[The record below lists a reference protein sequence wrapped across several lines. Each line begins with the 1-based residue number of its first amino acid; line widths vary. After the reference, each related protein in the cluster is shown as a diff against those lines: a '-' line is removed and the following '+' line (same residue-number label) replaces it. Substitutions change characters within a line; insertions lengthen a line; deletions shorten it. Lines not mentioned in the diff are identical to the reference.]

1 MIFEG
6 KFKSI
11 DNQFVYYL
19 KIGDTGDT
27 GITRQIQ
34 DGNIDAYNDGE
45 ILCFAGESPI
55 TIQSDTS
62 DTFEHVYIRSA
73 TVTLVSNYDIREYVV
88 ADNYMDIPIIIKI
101 ANANVADK
109 INVNNWL
116 TVFNG
121 FVNPMSFNQPFAL
134 KWNEFELECTDKLGV
149 LEYTK
154 FPKLLKDKQ
163 GNMDTSYKTPREFI
177 DLALSVCK
185 FTVNYDIK
193 YDHTQ
198 DTKINPAIFIG
209 DSEDDWMTCKEALE
223 EIGKIYGCYFWQD
236 GSICYVRN
244 ILLDDLKTPYEIT
257 KDDYMSDDANI
268 SVDTAYNLV
277 KCEVDISSIDSDFI
291 NPFDKDAITPTT
303 KWPERILT
311 EFVANGKNFDALGNF
326 INMLNSTYDTKDW
339 SSWRGSEYEDYEIY
353 DHYAQ
358 IMKNNQ
364 FRFSLYDENGQLTRP
379 SYLDDI
385 SVGGGGGNN
394 EKNAITAINWLK
406 EHPGNGAFIGYGTT
420 NNVVDQSNTSSIN
433 INDLKTALI
442 IQIGGHCIEDETK
455 LDAERNRLKAQI
467 EANIPICTY
476 KVNSAVNITPNDVS
490 TINYLLISGSIIL
503 NPVQEKTG
511 TRWNGDNKNIY
522 VRSQNTVRECL
533 DNWEKYP
540 DYFNKAYQISTLLGR
555 CITTN
560 GDKKAYYQNI
570 TWSNTDD
577 EQNYPFN
584 QNPITNDSTQF
595 QPQLKVSTE
604 QFKWQ
609 GSYYKKYAASEID
622 DLYYVPILACELKIG
637 DKYLCEDVDKMKEYN
652 FQSLNPTK
660 LQEIYKWC
668 TESEA
673 NELGL
678 GTYFTIGIDPNIGD
692 YIIGKEHKIK
702 ETTNISFGLDKNGF
716 AIPITYS
723 AGLNGEVTLKILGPV
738 NAEWVEV
745 SYDRSGK
752 WFWKKYWTTQENKP
766 LLTYVENII
775 ITDLSFEL
783 VSDNQRKEQLNDDN
797 DLVYYS
803 ATTDRYVDE
812 QSFSCKFCTSL
823 TTKEVNDLGIDY
835 NLNNSSIVDVYG
847 NPWTGMTYEGVTGVK
862 LEEARVSE
870 QYAIWNKPRNI
881 FEATLKLTSPEKC
894 YVDQNYTIHYFKN
907 QTYKVISR
915 EIDLKQNTM
924 TCKMKDF
931 S

>member
-11 DNQFVYYL
+11 DNKFVYYL
-19 KIGDTGDT
+19 KIGDTG
-27 GITRQIQ
+27 ITRQIQ
-34 DGNIDAYNDGE
+34 EGNIDAYNDGK

-88 ADNYMDIPIIIKI
+88 ASNYMDIPIIIKSVS
-101 ANANVADK
+101 ANVADK

-149 LEYTK
+149 LEYKK
-154 FPKLLKDKQ
+154 FPELLMDAQ
-163 GNMDTSYKTPREFI
+163 GNIDTSYKTPREFI
-177 DLALSVCK
+177 DLALSICK
-185 FTVNYDIK
+185 FSVNYDIQ
-193 YDHTQ
+193 YDHTS
-198 DTKINPAIFIG
+198 DTKINPAIFMG
-209 DSEDDWMTCKEALE
+209 DSEDDWMTCKEVLE
-223 EIGKIYGCYFWQD
+223 EIGKLYGCYFWQN
-236 GSICYVRN
+236 GGICYVRN
-244 ILLDDLKTPYEIT
+244 ILLYDLNNPYEIT

-311 EFVANGKNFDALGNF
+311 EFIANGESKSALNRF
-326 INMLNSTYDTKDW
+326 INMLKSTSTTKDW
-339 SSWRGSEYEDYEIY
+339 STYKDATYKECEIY

-358 IMKNNQ
+358 IMKNDK
-364 FRFSLYDENGQLTRP
+364 FEFSLYDANNQLTRP

-385 SVGGGGGNN
+385 SVGGGGGNS
-394 EKNAITAINWLK
+394 ETNAITTINWLK

-420 NNVVDQSNTSSIN
+420 SNVIDQSNTSSIN
-433 INDLKTALI
+433 IGDMKKALI
-442 IQIGGHCIEDETK
+442 IQIGGQCS
-455 LDAERNRLKAQI
+455 DAESERNRLQLQI
-467 EANIPICTY
+467 EDNIPICTY
-476 KVNSAVNITPNDVS
+476 KVNSSFNITPNDIS
-490 TINYLLISGSIIL
+490 TINYLLINGSIIL

-511 TRWNGDNKNIY
+511 IRWTGNNNNIY
-522 VRSQNTVRECL
+522 SKSQNTVKECL
-533 DNWEKYP
+533 QGWGNETDFTYKNY
-540 DYFNKAYQISTLLGR
+540 NTSTLLGR
-555 CITTN
+555 FISIR
-560 GDKKAYYQNI
+560 GDGTGYYQNL
-570 TWSNTDD
+570 TWENTND

-584 QNPITNDSTQF
+584 QNPITNDLTQY
-595 QPQLKVSTE
+595 QPQLKVSRE
-604 QFKWQ
+604 KLKWE
-609 GSYYKKYAASEID
+609 GSYYKKSNASEVD

-637 DKYLCEDVDKMKEYN
+637 DKYLCEDVGKMKEYN
-652 FQSLNPTK
+652 FKSLNPTK

-668 TESEA
+668 TKSEA
-673 NELGL
+673 EALGL

-716 AIPITYS
+716 AIPIPYS

-738 NAEWVEV
+738 NAEWVDV
-745 SYDRSGK
+745 DYDNRG
-752 WFWKKYWTTQENKP
+752 WWLWKKYWTTQENKP

-823 TTKEVNDLGIDY
+823 TTDEVNALGIDY
-835 NLNNSSIVDVYG
+835 NLNNSSIVDVNG
-847 NPWTGMTYEGVTGVK
+847 KPWTGMRYKEIDGVK

-881 FEATLKLTSPEKC
+881 FEATLKLSSPEKC
-894 YVDQNYTIHYFKN
+894 YVDQNYTIPYFRN
-907 QTYKVISR
+907 QTYKLISR

>member
-1 MIFEG
+1 MTFEG

-11 DNQFVYYL
+11 DNKFIYYL
-19 KIGDTGDT
+19 KIGN
-27 GITRQIQ
+27 GIGTTREIQ
-34 DGNIDAYNDGE
+34 DGDIDAYNDGE

-88 ADNYMDIPIIIKI
+88 ADNYMDIPIIIKR
-101 ANANVADK
+101 ANANEADN

-163 GNMDTSYKTPREFI
+163 GNMDTSYKTPKEFI
-177 DLALSVCK
+177 DLVLKICK

-209 DSEDDWMTCKEALE
+209 DSEDDWMTCKEVLE
-223 EIGKIYGCYFWQD
+223 EIGKIYGCYFWQN

-420 NNVVDQSNTSSIN
+420 NNVVDQSTTSSV
-433 INDLKTALI
+433 LTI
-442 IQIGGHCIEDETK
+442 I
-455 LDAERNRLKAQI
+455 
-467 EANIPICTY
+467 
-476 KVNSAVNITPNDVS
+476 S
-490 TINYLLISGSIIL
+490 LL
-503 NPVQEKTG
+503 
-511 TRWNGDNKNIY
+511 
-522 VRSQNTVRECL
+522 
-533 DNWEKYP
+533 
-540 DYFNKAYQISTLLGR
+540 
-555 CITTN
+555 
-560 GDKKAYYQNI
+560 
-570 TWSNTDD
+570 
-577 EQNYPFN
+577 
-584 QNPITNDSTQF
+584 
-595 QPQLKVSTE
+595 
-604 QFKWQ
+604 
-609 GSYYKKYAASEID
+609 
-622 DLYYVPILACELKIG
+622 
-637 DKYLCEDVDKMKEYN
+637 
-652 FQSLNPTK
+652 
-660 LQEIYKWC
+660 
-668 TESEA
+668 
-673 NELGL
+673 
-678 GTYFTIGIDPNIGD
+678 
-692 YIIGKEHKIK
+692 
-702 ETTNISFGLDKNGF
+702 
-716 AIPITYS
+716 
-723 AGLNGEVTLKILGPV
+723 
-738 NAEWVEV
+738 
-745 SYDRSGK
+745 
-752 WFWKKYWTTQENKP
+752 
-766 LLTYVENII
+766 
-775 ITDLSFEL
+775 
-783 VSDNQRKEQLNDDN
+783 
-797 DLVYYS
+797 
-803 ATTDRYVDE
+803 
-812 QSFSCKFCTSL
+812 
-823 TTKEVNDLGIDY
+823 
-835 NLNNSSIVDVYG
+835 
-847 NPWTGMTYEGVTGVK
+847 
-862 LEEARVSE
+862 
-870 QYAIWNKPRNI
+870 
-881 FEATLKLTSPEKC
+881 
-894 YVDQNYTIHYFKN
+894 
-907 QTYKVISR
+907 
-915 EIDLKQNTM
+915 
-924 TCKMKDF
+924 
-931 S
+931 